1 MSNASKELLAF
12 TAYTTVAFLSSV
24 VLLGASVGAYKILT
38 EWLNMTAFQAVMTGS
53 FITTSILIARYE
65 MTRNSVEDELNK

>member
-12 TAYTTVAFLSSV
+12 TVYTTVAFLSSI

-53 FITTSILIARYE
+53 FITTSILIVRYE
-65 MTRNSVEDELNK
+65 TTRKSVDEELNK